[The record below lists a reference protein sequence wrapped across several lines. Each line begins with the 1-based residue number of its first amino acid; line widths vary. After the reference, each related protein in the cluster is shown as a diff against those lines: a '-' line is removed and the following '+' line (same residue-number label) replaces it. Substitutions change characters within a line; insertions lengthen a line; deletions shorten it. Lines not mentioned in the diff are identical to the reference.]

1 MSEKVEE
8 ILTDSVAEPKK
19 RRCRKSKTVSEKAVA
34 VATMSM
40 LDTESVDIK
49 KETASE
55 TNEVSVEAETVE
67 ADTVEVSDDTTSNEP
82 MEEAVP
88 HTYIT
93 GECIE
98 APLGFRLYTSSVSKT
113 ARGRI
118 RGKFYVWDPTVC
130 EGRIRITDSPSGVA
144 RIDRCIGWANVCEL
158 ELFVK

>member
-19 RRCRKSKTVSEKAVA
+19 RRYRKSKSISEKSVA

-40 LDTESVDIK
+40 MDTESVDIK

-55 TNEVSVEAETVE
+55 TNEVSVEAEVVQVSEDTSVE
-67 ADTVEVSDDTTSNEP
+67 ETNDP
-82 MEEAVP
+82 IEEAVP

-98 APLGFRLYTSSVSKT
+98 APLGFRLYTSSVSRT

-130 EGRIRITDSPSGVA
+130 EGRIRLTDSPSGVA
-144 RIDRCIGWANVCEL
+144 RIDRCIGWTNVCEL

>member
-19 RRCRKSKTVSEKAVA
+19 RRCRKSKSISEKAVA

-67 ADTVEVSDDTTSNEP
+67 VSDDITSNEP

-98 APLGFRLYTSSVSKT
+98 APLGFRLYASSVSKT

-130 EGRIRITDSPSGVA
+130 EGRIRLTDSPSGVA